1 MQLNTVITD
10 DLELRKKDAV
20 EYCTKMGVSADS
32 IACSM
37 KYSEAFSEDEIAEFT
52 NNANAE
58 TSGTLQIAA

>member
-1 MQLNTVITD
+1 
-10 DLELRKKDAV
+10 
-20 EYCTKMGVSADS
+20 MGVSADS